1 MSPTGFVAMIEN
13 FNETQRHAI
22 CDMGFRGF
30 LHLQVIELPGDL
42 YKWLVDSF
50 DPYSITLYISVH
62 KKIEITP
69 MDVYLTLALLIDGRK
84 VEEFYGKN
92 QNTLNT
98 MKSSHHGERSRI
110 GKMGPQSS
118 AKRHNTY

>member
-1 MSPTGFVAMIEN
+1 MQKPAEADTKSKKISQARVPPSGFVAMIEN

-50 DPYSITLYISVH
+50 NLYSVNLYVSAD

-69 MDVYLTLALLIDGRK
+69 MVVYLTLALLL
-84 VEEFYGKN
+84 V
-92 QNTLNT
+92 
-98 MKSSHHGERSRI
+98 
-110 GKMGPQSS
+110 
-118 AKRHNTY
+118 